1 MKVMVRAAAAAVLIA
16 GGPAFGHGLHLDY
29 GLADHQ
35 VVQCDDAGRATLHFG
50 GLSDG
55 LGAVEVVV
63 QEADTGR
70 KVKTGAVT
78 AQAADGKWEARVE
91 GVPAGGPY
99 RVTSKLRGTKEGVT
113 AENILAGDLWLMAG
127 QSNMQGVGNL
137 ADTEEADPRVHLFA
151 MDRRWRPAEEPLHI
165 LAESPDAVHFPHEKE
180 AERAGA
186 IAGART
192 GAKGAGLGL
201 AFAKELVR
209 RTGRPVG
216 LVATAHGGTSME
228 QWNPARRDEGGDALY
243 GSMYLSFR
251 EAGGK
256 VRGVLWYQGESDAS
270 PEAVRV
276 YREKMEA
283 LIAAFRSDLGDPHLP
298 FYIVQLGRFVV
309 ESPNAAAWN
318 RVQAEQLAITQH
330 LPHTGLAPAVDL
342 ALDDLIHIGTPGLKT
357 LGRRMAKLAEHDL
370 YGGAVLHGPRPERI
384 ERFETRY
391 GRGLRVH
398 FTGVNGGLRAAGRLS
413 GFSLSQSAEGP
424 DLPCIYKQEIDPE
437 NASAVLLWVHKM
449 PEPTAQLWYGR
460 GYDPYCNLTDA
471 EDMAAPVF
479 GPVPVP

>member
-1 MKVMVRAAAAAVLIA
+1 MKRILIA
-16 GGPAFGHGLHLDY
+16 AMLLLIGAGSAFGHGLHLDY
-29 GLADHQ
+29 GLADYQ
-35 VVQCDDAGRATLHFG
+35 VVQCDETGKAAFLLG
-50 GLSDG
+50 GLSDAQ
-55 LGAVEVVV
+55 GAMDVVV
-63 QEADTGR
+63 EHADTGR
-70 KVKTGAVT
+70 KVKTGVIT

-99 RVTSKLRGTKEGVT
+99 RVVCKLRGSKESVA
-113 AENILAGDLWLMAG
+113 AENILVGDLWLLAG

-137 ADTEEADPRVHLFA
+137 VAVEEPDPQVHLFA
-151 MDRRWRPAEEPLHI
+151 MDRRWRMAQEPLHI
-165 LAESPDAVHFPHEKE
+165 LAESPDAVHYPQDKE
-180 AERAGA
+180 AERAAA
-186 IAGART
+186 IAAARQ

-201 AFAKELVR
+201 SFAREMVK

-228 QWNPARRDEGGDALY
+228 QWNPARRDEGGASLY
-243 GSMYLSFR
+243 GSMYQSFL

-256 VRGVLWYQGESDAS
+256 VRGVLWYQGESDAG
-270 PEAVRV
+270 PEPVQV

-283 LIAAFRSDLGDPHLP
+283 LIAAFRSDLGDPTLP

-318 RVQAEQLAITQH
+318 RVQADQLAITQSV
-330 LPHTGLAPAVDL
+330 PHTGLAPAVDL

-370 YGGAVLHGPRPERI
+370 YGGTVLHGPRLARV
-384 ERFETRY
+384 ERFDTRY
-391 GRGLRVH
+391 GKGLRVH

-413 GFSLSQSAEGP
+413 GFSLSQTADGP

-437 NASAVLLWVHKM
+437 NPAAVLLWVQKM
-449 PEPTAQLWYGR
+449 PEPTVHLWHGR

-471 EDMAAPVF
+471 EDMAVPVF